1 LIAKHSYEERRPGD
15 SRSRGDSRVVEPASS
30 IRPVFR
36 AGKSS
41 SLGKLGGDRKRR
53 FRKGAIV
60 MTVLN
65 TSKAILKEA
74 LKLPNDGFSRVFS
87 ATASLLSV
95 EQIKELSASAGG
107 KLKTTLLAVLS
118 AGLSAELPDSRD
130 STPQTG
136 LAPYGPHKVY
146 RFFVPAGKGTVVSQV
161 RGLLTDEEVRSL
173 TNEFDLNSCLKG
185 ISELVHFRDSN
196 NKARNRNSAVPR
208 AKTTQ
213 EEDFEA
219 TGHTF
224 ADDRVAVLFCARLV
238 NKARGLGLDLD
249 KGPDHWKSRQSD
261 KFKQL
266 SEAEREILK
275 QLRVGVIRTC
285 SGVLSIVD
293 GRLRAYSHGVFSD
306 PYGWAFGSAPLPESK

>member
-1 LIAKHSYEERRPGD
+1 
-15 SRSRGDSRVVEPASS
+15 
-30 IRPVFR
+30 
-36 AGKSS
+36 
-41 SLGKLGGDRKRR
+41 
-53 FRKGAIV
+53 

-95 EQIKELSASAGG
+95 EQIKELSASARG
-107 KLKTTLLAVLS
+107 KLKITLLAVLS

-130 STPQTG
+130 GNRQTG
-136 LAPYGPHKVY
+136 QTPYGPHKVY

-161 RGLLTDEEVRSL
+161 RGLLTDEEVSSL
-173 TNEFDLNSCLKG
+173 TSRFNLNSCLKG
-185 ISELVHFRDSN
+185 TSELVHFRDSN
-196 NKARNRNSAVPR
+196 YKARNRDFAAAG

-213 EEDFEA
+213 EEDFKA

-249 KGPDHWKSRQSD
+249 KEPDHWESSQSD
-261 KFKQL
+261 KFNQL

-285 SGVLSIVD
+285 SGALDID
-293 GRLRAYSHGVFSD
+293 DNGRLRANYFGDISN
-306 PYGWAFGSAPLPESK
+306 PYVRAFGSPPPGIKNR